1 MARGKTTA
9 EGNPNKHHLV
19 CSFYVLCWDT
29 EMPWTKCSLGH
40 HAGEG
45 THRPWNLQSSLSSA
59 MQPHSRHARQEGE
72 GAVLEVSSPAPAVTV
87 PRCLDHLQLRPE
99 MWVRDKHPCSALHYW
114 YAKLMTEMIGFYATK
129 IWRRFYAALDD
140 SNTEDFFFF
149 CILYIDRLCIQLIQN
164 DFK

>member
-1 MARGKTTA
+1 MKVVVLKHVANSLILLLLKSAVFLFYPSPWQTCDCSHQQKMARGKTTA

-99 MWVRDKHPCSALHYW
+99 MWVRDKHPCSALHY
-114 YAKLMTEMIGFYATK
+114 
-129 IWRRFYAALDD
+129 
-140 SNTEDFFFF
+140 
-149 CILYIDRLCIQLIQN
+149 
-164 DFK
+164 